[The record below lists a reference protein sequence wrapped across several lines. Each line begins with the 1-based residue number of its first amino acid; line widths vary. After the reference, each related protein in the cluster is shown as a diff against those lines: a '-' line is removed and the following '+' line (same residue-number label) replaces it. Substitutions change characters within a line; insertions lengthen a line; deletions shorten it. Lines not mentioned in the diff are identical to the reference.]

1 MRILLLGLLVVSQA
15 ALAELSDV
23 EKEIVA
29 YSRQNKEA
37 AISMLQQVVD
47 INSGT
52 MNFDGVKAVGDVFRK
67 QYEDLGM
74 ETHWYDMAQVDRA
87 GHLFAEN
94 EGSGRCQLLIGH
106 LDTVFE
112 KDSPFQKFQRNGDE
126 ATGPGVNDMKGGDIV
141 MLFALKALAHAGVL
155 DQGKFIVA
163 LTGDEEKS
171 GNPKSISR
179 QHLVDAAKRCDIAL
193 GFETGTGV
201 NNATVARRGSSGWR
215 LEVSGKRA
223 HSSGIFSDDVGAGA
237 VFEAARILDRFYSD
251 VRGEQYLTFNPGIVL
266 GGTKVDYDPAR
277 NTGSAFG
284 KTNVVASTVVVD
296 GGLRTISADQEQSA
310 RQRMKAIAEADHLP
324 QTSATITFIDGYPAM
339 SPTPGNE
346 KLLQQL
352 SQVSQDLGQ
361 GEVTAYDP
369 GKRGAADISFVA
381 GYVDGLDGLGAI
393 GDGAHTTDE
402 NVDLSTL
409 PMLIERTAILMYRLM

>member
-15 ALAELSDV
+15 ALAELSEV
-23 EKEIVA
+23 EKDIVA
-29 YSRQNKEA
+29 FSQQNKEA

-52 MNFDGVKAVGDVFRK
+52 MNFEGVKAVGEIFRK

-74 ETHWYDMAQVDRA
+74 ETHWYDMSQVDRA

-94 EGSGRCQLLIGH
+94 QGSGRCQLLIGH

-112 KDSPFQKFQRNGDE
+112 KDSPFQKFERDGDR

-171 GNPKSISR
+171 GDPKSISR
-179 QHLVDAAKRCDIAL
+179 QHLVDAAQRCDIAL
-193 GFETGTGV
+193 GFETGTGP
-201 NNATVARRGSSGWR
+201 NAATIARRGSSGWR
-215 LEVSGKRA
+215 LEVTGKRA
-223 HSSGIFSDDVGAGA
+223 HSSGIFGPDVGSGA
-237 VFEAARILDRFYSD
+237 VFEAARILDRFYND
-251 VRGEQYLTFNPGIVL
+251 VRGEQYLTFNPGIIL
-266 GGTKVDYDPAR
+266 GGTKVDYDHAQNR
-277 NTGSAFG
+277 GSAFG
-284 KTNVVASTVVVD
+284 KTNVVASSVVVD
-296 GGLRTISADQEQSA
+296 GGLRTISAEQEQSA
-310 RQRMKAIAEADHLP
+310 RQRMKAIAESDHLP
-324 QTSATITFIDGYPAM
+324 QTDATITFLDGYPAM
-339 SPTPGNE
+339 SPTPGNR
-346 KLLQQL
+346 KLLRTL
-352 SQVSQDLGQ
+352 SEVSQDLGE
-361 GEVTAYDP
+361 GEVEAYDP

-381 GYVDGLDGLGAI
+381 AWVDGLDGLGAI
-393 GDGAHTTDE
+393 GEGAHTTQE